1 MYLYQ
6 GAVNEFVRDAQL
18 NRLADKIADG
28 DVKPRVRIKR
38 GSGYGYADEES

>member
-18 NRLADKIADG
+18 NRLADKIADAFVHEK
-28 DVKPRVRIKR
+28 DIKQ
-38 GSGYGYADEES
+38 